1 MAKTAT
7 IEVRVTGDVLALRE
21 ALAGIE
27 GDCRVLDRKDMWEEE
42 GECYY
47 DALRDIRE
55 KARAA
60 LSAPL
65 KPSPDTAACKP
76 MDLDEAIEHAR
87 ACAARWGDETP
98 CGYAHAQL
106 ACWLCELREHRKQAE
121 NAYAMREALKR
132 VEDELAMMNPRGWG
146 DTLAY
151 VRKALAGRPR
161 NCDLYKDCN
170 AAWKAYNAI
179 GDRERLP
186 GFDHWLFED
195 AKQEGG
201 AK

>member
-1 MAKTAT
+1 MDSTPTSDGRDPA
-7 IEVRVTGDVLALRE
+7 EVVAEQRAHLARHDE
-21 ALAGIE
+21 VYM
-27 GDCRVLDRKDMWEEE
+27 R
-42 GECYY
+42 
-47 DALRDIRE
+47 
-55 KARAA
+55 
-60 LSAPL
+60 LSA
-65 KPSPDTAACKP
+65 
-76 MDLDEAIEHAR
+76 LDEAIEHAR
-87 ACAARWGDETP
+87 TCAARWGDETP

-121 NAYAMREALKR
+121 NAYAMRETLKR

-151 VRKALAGRPR
+151 VRAALAGKPR

-179 GDRERLP
+179 ADRERLP
-186 GFDHWLFED
+186 GFDYWLFEE
-195 AKQEGG
+195 AKQEGA